1 MKPQNFSKKTQNFG
15 SRKSVIDFLGN
26 KNAEITI
33 EEVLK
38 MVLAVGCI
46 IILIILAAGLYGIF
60 TKKTQLEQA
69 KESLKEIVAKIDSLK
84 KGEQKNVL
92 ITSPKDWYI
101 VAFSKGENMPFDC
114 KGENCIC
121 ICERYLNIP
130 ASDAV
135 YIKSPYTGQF
145 AVNTFINIYKRESNG
160 VKNCETSGTC
170 KSISQKPEI
179 IDTWFTIDPGWTWG
193 SVRSD
198 KIKDAKIRRDN
209 IGISSVPLVLFI
221 SKEDTIKLATSF
233 ILVDVPEI
241 KSSVETIKP
250 KEPFIESILTGDEK
264 NLLYDFLEHKS
275 IFRFTIDGKTE
286 EQELAVKDQII
297 FYYNFF
303 SIDNEAKKT
312 ISENIKNYF
321 SNYRYP
327 IKILF
332 SDEENQIFLEINSG
346 KDSVIEENEKLLN
359 WPNFIITYPGLKKVY
374 VKFELIDKKR

>member
-1 MKPQNFSKKTQNFG
+1 MKNKK
-15 SRKSVIDFLGN
+15 
-26 KNAEITI
+26 AEILA
-33 EEVLK
+33 EEVVK
-38 MVLAVGCI
+38 IVLAVVCI

-60 TKKTQLEQA
+60 TKKTDLEQA
-69 KESLKEIVAKIDSLK
+69 RATLKEIVAKIDSLGE
-84 KGEQKNVL
+84 GEQKNVL

-101 VAFSKGENMPFDC
+101 VGFSKGENMPFDC
-114 KGENCIC
+114 NGENCIC
-121 ICERYLNIP
+121 ICERYFAVP
-130 ASDAV
+130 ASKAV
-135 YIKSPYTGQF
+135 YIESPYSGNV
-145 AVNTFINIYKRESNG
+145 AVESFINIYKKESNG

-179 IDTWFTIDPGWTWG
+179 IDTWFTIKTKGMTWG
-193 SVRSD
+193 SVISE
-198 KIKDAKIRRDN
+198 KIQDTKIRRDN

-250 KEPFIESILTGDEK
+250 GEPFIESVLTEDEK
-264 NLLYDFLEHKS
+264 NSLYNFLENKS
-275 IFRFTIDGKTE
+275 IFKFTIDGKIE
-286 EQELAVKDQII
+286 EQELAIKDQII

-312 ISENIKNYF
+312 LSENIKNYF

-346 KDSVIEENEKLLN
+346 KDKVIEENEKLLN

-374 VKFELIDKKR
+374 VKFELIDKKK